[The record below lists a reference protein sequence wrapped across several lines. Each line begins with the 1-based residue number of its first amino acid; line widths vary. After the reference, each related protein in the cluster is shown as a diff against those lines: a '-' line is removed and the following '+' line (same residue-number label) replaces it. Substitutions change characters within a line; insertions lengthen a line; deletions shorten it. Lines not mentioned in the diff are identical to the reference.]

1 MPESKDDPPISLVDR
16 AYTEL
21 REAIVEGRYEAGA
34 SLPFHEL
41 AASLGVSLIPVREA
55 IRKLEVERLVEATP
69 NKGVKVAK
77 LTIDD
82 LRDSYRIRTLLES
95 QALRIASDNLSEQ
108 DISEARA
115 IIDGMVEVFEKD
127 PRRSAD
133 LHHDLHFLIYDRAE
147 SPWLGYLIRLM
158 WAHTERYRRLGTP
171 VPSGGDLGGE
181 HLRML
186 DALADGRIET
196 AVEAL
201 RMDLE
206 DTAERAS
213 QFFEG

>member
-1 MPESKDDPPISLVDR
+1 M
-16 AYTEL
+16 T
-21 REAIVEGRYEAGA
+21 
-34 SLPFHEL
+34 
-41 AASLGVSLIPVREA
+41 AA
-55 IRKLEVERLVEATP
+55 
-69 NKGVKVAK
+69 
-77 LTIDD
+77 
-82 LRDSYRIRTLLES
+82 S

-115 IIDGMVEVFEKD
+115 IIDAMVEVFEKD